1 MKINKHSLLLIII
14 LSVIVFIVM
23 GLTLSTLY
31 NAAFEQQRAQ
41 LTAITQ
47 SQARLIESVARF
59 DELFSKNDV
68 EGGAAIATLN
78 QIKDAH
84 LNNQGF
90 GKSGEFLF
98 GKKENNKI
106 IFLIP
111 RRFKGILEA
120 EGQNGLLDVGGTYAE
135 PIQLALAGKSGNVI
149 ARDYRGVLVL
159 AAYAPVNILNHGYGV
174 VAKID
179 MQEIREPFI
188 RVGLISVLVAVILIF
203 IGAVLFLRITNPII
217 KRMEGSAKR
226 LNEAQRLAKV
236 GSWEL
241 NLLNGKLIW
250 SDEIFHI
257 FDIDKNKFDAS
268 YDAFLNAI
276 HPDDREAVN
285 KAYTDS
291 LTDRK
296 PYEIVHRL
304 KMEDGEIKYVRET
317 CESSFD
323 ENNKPIRSVGTVQD
337 ITELYIVESELEKH
351 RKHLEELVEERTR
364 DLHDVQDE
372 LVRKERLA
380 TLGQLTATVSHE
392 LRNPLGAMRPSLYVI
407 EKRSDKEDERLQNAI
422 ARVDRN
428 INRCD
433 RIIDELLD
441 FTRITNLNLKPT
453 RVDEW
458 LEGVIDEQFIPEGI
472 QVNKEFD
479 LKDIL
484 YDIDS
489 DRLQR
494 VIINVF
500 ENACHSMM
508 DDNQRLVNTKNS
520 HVNIKAKTNSERL
533 EIIITDTGTGI
544 PKDILDKIFEPLFST
559 KGFGV
564 GLGMPT
570 VKQIM
575 EQHFGGIEIES
586 EENKGTSVTLWLP
599 MSTSKE
605 KNKGVMA

>member
-304 KMEDGEIKYVRET
+304 K
-317 CESSFD
+317 
-323 ENNKPIRSVGTVQD
+323 
-337 ITELYIVESELEKH
+337 
-351 RKHLEELVEERTR
+351 
-364 DLHDVQDE
+364 
-372 LVRKERLA
+372 
-380 TLGQLTATVSHE
+380 
-392 LRNPLGAMRPSLYVI
+392 
-407 EKRSDKEDERLQNAI
+407 
-422 ARVDRN
+422 
-428 INRCD
+428 
-433 RIIDELLD
+433 
-441 FTRITNLNLKPT
+441 
-453 RVDEW
+453 
-458 LEGVIDEQFIPEGI
+458 
-472 QVNKEFD
+472 
-479 LKDIL
+479 
-484 YDIDS
+484 
-489 DRLQR
+489 
-494 VIINVF
+494 
-500 ENACHSMM
+500 
-508 DDNQRLVNTKNS
+508 
-520 HVNIKAKTNSERL
+520 
-533 EIIITDTGTGI
+533 
-544 PKDILDKIFEPLFST
+544 
-559 KGFGV
+559 
-564 GLGMPT
+564 
-570 VKQIM
+570 
-575 EQHFGGIEIES
+575 
-586 EENKGTSVTLWLP
+586 
-599 MSTSKE
+599 
-605 KNKGVMA
+605 